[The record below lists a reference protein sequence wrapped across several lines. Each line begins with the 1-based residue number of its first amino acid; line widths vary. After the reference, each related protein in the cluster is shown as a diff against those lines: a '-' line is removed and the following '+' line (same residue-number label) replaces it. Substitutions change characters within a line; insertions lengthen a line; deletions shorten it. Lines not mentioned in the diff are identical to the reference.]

1 MSEMETCRWSFCEK
15 PPVETI
21 ETDLLL
27 VGGGMACTGAAVE
40 AAAWAKATGLK
51 CTLVDKAALDRS
63 GAVAMGLSAINTY
76 IGPENKIAD
85 YVKMVRTDLMGIIRE
100 DLVYSLGAHV
110 DQTVQDFQD
119 WGLPIWQKDAEGHTV
134 DGQVAKDEGLP
145 RLADG
150 GKCVRSG
157 RWQCMINGES
167 YKVIVAEAA
176 KNALGMD
183 NIYERVF
190 IVKLLTDKA
199 NSNRVCGAVGFS
211 VREHKAYVF
220 KCKAMIIAC
229 GGVVNVFRPRS
240 VGEGQGRAWYPV
252 WNAGSTYA
260 MPAEI
265 GAKMVLM
272 ENRFVPARF
281 KDGYGP
287 VGAWFLFFK
296 AQATNAYG
304 EDYMAKNWDRVKKEY
319 PGYAD
324 NSGHLPA

>member
-1 MSEMETCRWSFCEK
+1 M
-15 PPVETI
+15 
-21 ETDLLL
+21 
-27 VGGGMACTGAAVE
+27 
-40 AAAWAKATGLK
+40 
-51 CTLVDKAALDRS
+51 DKAALDRS

-145 RLADG
+145 LLKDG

-190 IVKLLTDKA
+190 IVKLLTDKN
-199 NSNRVCGAVGFS
+199 NSQPRMRRRGFQ
-211 VREHKAYVF
+211 
-220 KCKAMIIAC
+220 
-229 GGVVNVFRPRS
+229 RP
-240 VGEGQGRAWYPV
+240 
-252 WNAGSTYA
+252 
-260 MPAEI
+260 
-265 GAKMVLM
+265 
-272 ENRFVPARF
+272 
-281 KDGYGP
+281 
-287 VGAWFLFFK
+287 
-296 AQATNAYG
+296 
-304 EDYMAKNWDRVKKEY
+304 
-319 PGYAD
+319 
-324 NSGHLPA
+324 